1 MTGKRIK
8 DRLKDG
14 EGAEFTYGIPTDG
27 TVDPTGEYP
36 RRDNWFGS
44 SVSSAARGVKVNNI
58 WMGGSAWGVS
68 FDVHGA
74 SPSMYPFSQANE
86 TPSGHSFEID
96 DTPGGERILIKHNT
110 GAGLE
115 LKADGSVVVASKFNR
130 IEVVGAD
137 HSVVVQGKGDVVYD
151 GDLNLT
157 VNGDYNVKVNGTY
170 NLEVGANHNHSV
182 HGTYSTE
189 TGDVHSTIVG
199 GNKDVRVNG
208 DAIDFHVGERKIV
221 TKNDIR
227 VITGK
232 DFIVNSKRHLR
243 FTAEEFITASSGK
256 VMTLASKSMNIT
268 GKTGKIGSTE
278 FVYVGKQ
285 YTGKKVSGKST
296 ATFEGY
302 LVGRAL
308 ESWTS
313 KFSKFSEQ
321 AHTSHYSTYAHSARN
336 AIGAISA
343 NWAELSGTAGLAITS
358 ASTTPGPPTPDPQLT
373 TMLPGGFYATPANS
387 LSLWPAAPMSG
398 IFQPGPAVEL
408 DSDTFPVMVAN
419 DGINWVNKYI
429 FDEASS
435 EDDPSG
441 YGWNPVNPDQGGA
454 WIGDKA
460 STDPDWVDVWLKISP
475 FAVRKV
481 IVDQDNQIA
490 HQIENWRYGNYFKW
504 TPDIQEIRSKMR
516 TMDGANDQTTGGQT
530 SGSQCIDA
538 LLDENII
545 SPKYKNPVAP
555 EQPYEQKRVGKNTPD
570 AKYGYSLLGN
580 PVERRSKTFVPKT
593 KNSDQRTIVADPLY
607 NPDKHDAPI
616 SSSTKLSRS
625 ATISKFLGAPGSK
638 SSLDYVPLLAD
649 RQVLARQWY
658 LHAMLM
664 DGIASSKEF
673 SDYRLQ
679 VTEGYYHPANGIRRN
694 YKPTEN
700 ESKRYWR
707 EPYRSEDGGSTQKSV
722 ITGKPTINELKH
734 SGRAVVYTLY
744 NSRGNVDFSATFD
757 LSIYIRDTFYFDQ
770 LSLDYDTL
778 RSDRILSQQLIV
790 VMPEIYGDFKA
801 SFQQRT
807 STYFNRKTLSSSYL
821 IEISD

>member
-170 NLEVGANHNHSV
+170 NVEVGANHNHSV

-199 GNKDVRVNG
+199 GNKDVRVSG
-208 DAIDFHVGERKIV
+208 DTLDFHAGQRKIV

-227 VITGK
+227 VISGK

-243 FTAEEFITASSGK
+243 FTAEQFITASSGK
-256 VMTLASKSMNIT
+256 VMTLASESMNIT

-285 YTGKKVSGKST
+285 YTGRKVAGKST

-321 AHTSHYSTYAHSARN
+321 AHSSHYSTFAQSARN

-343 NWAELSGTAGLAITS
+343 NWAELSGTAGAGGG
-358 ASTTPGPPTPDPQLT
+358 GPPTPDPQIT

-387 LSLWPAAPMSG
+387 LSLWPAEPLDAPLLLNLSG
-398 IFQPGPAVEL
+398 
-408 DSDTFPVMVAN
+408 DTFPAVMVSN
-419 DGINWVNKYI
+419 QEDESWINKYI
-429 FDEASS
+429 FDE
-435 EDDPSG
+435 PNG

-460 STDPDWVDVWLKISP
+460 STDPDWAEVWLKISP

-481 IVDQDNQIA
+481 IVDQDNEIA

-516 TMDGANDQTTGGQT
+516 TMDGANDQATSIEGQT
-530 SGSQCIDA
+530 SGSQCINA
-538 LLDENII
+538 LLNENII
-545 SPKYKNPVAP
+545 SPKYKIAAP
-555 EQPYEQKRVGKNTPD
+555 QQPYKQKRIGKNTPD

-580 PVERRSKTFVPKT
+580 PVERRSKTFIPKS
-593 KNSDQRTIVADPLY
+593 KNGDIRTILADPLY

-616 SSSTKLSRS
+616 TSSTKLSRS
-625 ATISKFLGAPGSK
+625 ATVSKFLGAPGSK
-638 SSLDYVPLLAD
+638 SSLDYIPLLGD
-649 RQVLARQWY
+649 RQNLARQWY

-679 VTEGYYHPANGIRRN
+679 VTEGYYYPANGIRRQYN
-694 YKPTEN
+694 PTEN
-700 ESKRYWR
+700 VSKRYWR
-707 EPYRSEDGGSTQKSV
+707 EPYRKEDGGSTQRSIV
-722 ITGKPTINELKH
+722 SGTPTINELKYN
-734 SGRAVVYTLY
+734 GRAVVYTLY

-757 LSIYIRDTFYFDQ
+757 LSLYIRDTFYFDQ
-770 LSLDYDTL
+770 LSLDYDIL

-790 VMPEIYGDFKA
+790 VMPKITSQFRA
-801 SFQQRT
+801 SFQQKT
-807 STYFNRKTLSSSYL
+807 STYFNRKNLSTSDL